1 MIRVENLCKV
11 FRTQGQ
17 AKVVADRIT
26 CTFPPRTGVA
36 IFGRNGAGKSTL
48 LRMIGGTIAPDSG
61 TITRVGTVSAL
72 VGFGGSF
79 HGDMTG
85 AQNARFVARVSG
97 VDTDELVAFVED
109 FAELGE
115 HFYLPVRTY
124 SSGMR
129 ARLAFGVSMGI
140 RYDTYLVDEVTAT
153 GDAIFR
159 AKSTAVFAERI
170 RDSGL
175 IFVTH
180 SLGSARSICQHGAV
194 LEGGKLHYYT
204 DVEEALRHH
213 EENARRHQAAAQAVR

>member
-1 MIRVENLCKV
+1 MIRLQGLCK
-11 FRTQGQ
+11 TYHTKGKS
-17 AKVVADRIT
+17 KVVADHIT
-26 CTFPPRTGVA
+26 CTFPSRTGVA
-36 IFGRNGAGKSTL
+36 ILGRNGAGKSTL
-48 LRMIGGTIAPDSG
+48 LRMIGGTLDPDAG

-85 AQNARFVARVSG
+85 AQNTRFVARISG
-97 VDTDELVAFVED
+97 VDTEELVAYVED

-140 RYDTYLVDEVTAT
+140 KYDTYLVDEVTAT

-159 AKSTAVFAERI
+159 AKSQAVFAERI
-170 RDSGL
+170 KDSGL

-180 SLGSARSICQHGAV
+180 SMSSARSICQHGAV
-194 LEGGKLHYYT
+194 LEGGKLTYYT
-204 DVEEALRHH
+204 DMDEAMKHH
-213 EENARRHQAAAQAVR
+213 EENTRRLQAASGRG